1 MIADALRIDDNCRCI
16 KNCASKTC
24 HTLNSPSTHSPISSY
39 LRCKPTMTNFIILL
53 LFTVLSIFTFT
64 ASAELQDKP
73 SPSQAAAL
81 DTTSA
86 TIDAPNTDIMSNIKL
101 ESNTD
106 PLQAQPENMNSGYQP
121 WAANDN
127 GLHAVS
133 TAQEIGASSDDLSV
147 NSLQDFDLARI
158 RSRRRGGRRGR
169 LSRFRGSRGRFRGR
183 WFRHG
188 RHRFF
193 GPWNLFP
200 RRWRRFMFGGRMHFC
215 APYGFGWYCPDYQNY
230 LPPVA
235 MQIPGEF
242 VMPVAGMIGAPMM
255 QPGVMTG
262 VVPGAGM
269 MPEIMAPAGTH
280 YNYQMFF
287 PVKFKC

>member
-1 MIADALRIDDNCRCI
+1 
-16 KNCASKTC
+16 
-24 HTLNSPSTHSPISSY
+24 
-39 LRCKPTMTNFIILL
+39 MTNFIILL

-86 TIDAPNTDIMSNIKL
+86 TIDAPNTDIMSKIKL

-127 GLHAVS
+127 GLPAVS

-183 WFRHG
+183 WFRH
-188 RHRFF
+188 
-193 GPWNLFP
+193 
-200 RRWRRFMFGGRMHFC
+200 
-215 APYGFGWYCPDYQNY
+215 
-230 LPPVA
+230 V
-235 MQIPGEF
+235 

-255 QPGVMTG
+255 QPGVMTAIIESIVRMSIFLLKG

-269 MPEIMAPAGTH
+269 MPEIMAPADTTDSEDT
-280 YNYQMFF
+280 M
-287 PVKFKC
+287 